1 MKIKDE
7 YITRN
12 PIYKEET
19 IRHKARLDEEE
30 RRAKISAE
38 AKRRKDF
45 RKRLIYGVSSLIMVL
60 IVYFKLIKAFCK
72 Q

>member
-1 MKIKDE
+1 MKINDE
-7 YITRN
+7 YITQN

-38 AKRRKDF
+38 AKRKKDF
-45 RKRLIYGVSSLIMVL
+45 RKRLIYGVASLIMVL
-60 IVYFKLIKAFCK
+60 IIYFKLIKAFGN
-72 Q
+72 